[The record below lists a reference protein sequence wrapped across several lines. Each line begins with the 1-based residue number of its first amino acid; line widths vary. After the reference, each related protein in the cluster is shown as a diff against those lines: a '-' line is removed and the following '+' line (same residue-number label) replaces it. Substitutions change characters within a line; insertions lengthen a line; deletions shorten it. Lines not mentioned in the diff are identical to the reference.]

1 VERMLG
7 ARSGQERA
15 QGVRRARQRECPA
28 ATLRLVLRHKVA
40 MDETAGVRSVLAV
53 AQVLTAS
60 TAARSLAPARR
71 PLLLQLPRLLL

>member
-1 VERMLG
+1 
-7 ARSGQERA
+7 
-15 QGVRRARQRECPA
+15 
-28 ATLRLVLRHKVA
+28 VLRHKVA

-71 PLLLQLPRLLL
+71 PRLLQLPRLLL